1 MDLIHYDSPGQIRA
15 FLEEQGLAMT
25 KRFGQNFLINPGARK
40 KLLDLLELREGE
52 TIWEIGPG
60 LGAMTHM
67 MLPLAGNLTVFEID
81 RGFCRILPEFFGA
94 DPRWTLVEGDF
105 LKTWKGFWKENNTP
119 DGLLGNLP
127 YNVGSIMILAL
138 LKEGCLPKR
147 MVFTVQKEV
156 AQRMAASP
164 GTKNYSSFS
173 VLCQYQCD
181 VEYLGD
187 IQAGSFYPPPRV
199 VSSMVRMI
207 PHGRY
212 PQEQREVFFA
222 LANDLFA
229 ARRKTVKNNL
239 QKGQLAQKWGKELIL
254 SALEESGISGG
265 ARGEEFGIDEI
276 FQLSN
281 LVYIRVHS

>member
-1 MDLIHYDSPGQIRA
+1 
-15 FLEEQGLAMT
+15 MT
-25 KRFGQNFLINPGARK
+25 KRFGQNFLINPGARN
-40 KLLDLLELREGE
+40 KLLNLLELEGGE
-52 TIWEIGPG
+52 DLWEVGPG

-67 MLPLAGNLTVFEID
+67 MLPLSGKLTVFEID
-81 RGFCRILPEFFGA
+81 RGFCKVLPEVFGD
-94 DPRWTLVEGDF
+94 DPKWTLVEGDF
-105 LKTWKGFWKENNTP
+105 LKTWKGYWKKEGTP
-119 DGLLGNLP
+119 KGLLGNLP

-138 LKEGCLPKR
+138 LKEGCLPEK

-181 VEYLGD
+181 VEFVGD

-199 VSSMVRMI
+199 VSSLVRMK

-212 PQEQREVFFA
+212 PQELRSLFFD

-229 ARRKTVKNNL
+229 SRRKTIRNNL
-239 QKGQLAQKWGKELIL
+239 LRGRLATRVGSEPLQA
-254 SALEESGISGG
+254 ALADGG
-265 ARGEEFGIDEI
+265 FNPSARGEELDVDEI
-276 FQLSN
+276 FRLCKLVNQRLSE
-281 LVYIRVHS
+281 